1 MSDTIANIGPSTDST
16 YGQGKGRK
24 QPADEKATLD
34 GEHHEAADNP
44 DLRLIIEDGPDGE
57 APVYKTV
64 DHRTGAVV
72 QSLPS
77 EEVLHL
83 GEAKT
88 YIAGQ
93 LIKASV

>member
-1 MSDTIANIGPSTDST
+1 MSDTIANIGPSADST

-24 QPADEKATLD
+24 QPGDERAPLD
-34 GEHHEAADNP
+34 GEHHDDADNP
-44 DLRLIIEDGPDGE
+44 DLRLIIEGGSDGE
-57 APVYKTV
+57 PPVYKTV

-72 QSLPS
+72 QVLAG